1 MEYTRAY
8 RLSETPKLIAVNSA
22 SNPKIRLDLGPRLAQ
37 SWPTVEISE
46 QNEPSLFSEISNALS
61 RSETLKLDLIVKVTR
76 ISPNEI
82 TLKKWI
88 DEVKGDPVRLA
99 EIRREWEIRT
109 TDSTIEAING
119 ITVEQEVVKISFS
132 KAGDELLN
140 TVGTLV
146 AELHLDLPTRGDLPI
161 TAFYVE
167 GPNRLGDEVPIVTW
181 TDRSGRESSLKVQPN
196 VIYPIQPTSI
206 MIEGLPTIVLLA

>member
-8 RLSETPKLIAVNSA
+8 RLSETPKLVAVNSA
-22 SNPKIRLDLGPRLAQ
+22 SNPKIRLDIGTRIAQ
-37 SWPTVEISE
+37 SWPIVEISE
-46 QNEPSLFSEISNALS
+46 KNEPLLFSAIRDTLS
-61 RSETLKLDLIVKVTR
+61 RNSDFKIDLIIKVTR

-99 EIRREWEIRT
+99 ELRRQWELGSTELVTEKIKLIKVNET
-109 TDSTIEAING
+109 SLVVDFTGADS
-119 ITVEQEVVKISFS
+119 F
-132 KAGDELLN
+132 LN
-140 TVGTLV
+140 TVGELV
-146 AELHLDLPTRGDLPI
+146 VEFYLDLPTRGDLPI

-167 GPNRLGDEVPIVTW
+167 GPNRLADEVPIVTW
-181 TDRSGRESSLKVQPN
+181 TARSGRESSLKVQPN

-206 MIEGLPTIVLLA
+206 MIEGLPAIVLLA